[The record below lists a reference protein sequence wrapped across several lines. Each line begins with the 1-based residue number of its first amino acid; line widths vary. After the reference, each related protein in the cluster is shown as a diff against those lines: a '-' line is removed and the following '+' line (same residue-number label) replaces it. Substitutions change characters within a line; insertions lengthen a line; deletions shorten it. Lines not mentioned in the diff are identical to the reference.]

1 VCRASGAPEKIDQK
15 GSGMRVALAQI
26 DVVVGDITGN
36 AERVLAALAEGE
48 RVAADLVIAPEL
60 TLTGYP
66 PEDLLA
72 KTHFIEENLDALERI
87 ASACTSTSALIGFV
101 ERSDGVLHNAA
112 ALCREGRI
120 ARVYRKRLLP
130 NYGVFDEERY
140 FEPGQG
146 VLVAEIEG
154 LAVSPTICEDIWMPG
169 IAAEVAGAGASL
181 LVNIS
186 ASPFHAG
193 KGVDREAMLRVR
205 AADNGVW
212 LAYCNLVGG
221 QDELVFDGRSAL
233 ISPAGEVVARAA
245 SFAEDFIVADI
256 PPAGAPLELRVEPM
270 PSGAEEIYGA
280 LCLGLGDYVRKNGFT
295 DVVIGLSGGID
306 SALTAAVAADA
317 LGPDRVHGVTMPS
330 RYSSAGSVE
339 DSHALAAN
347 LGIECIELP
356 IEGPFSAMLDTLQ
369 PLFEGRPADVT
380 EENLQARVRGT
391 LLMALSNKFGW
402 LVLATGNKSELS
414 VGYSTL
420 YGDMVGGFAPL
431 KDVFKTRVYELAR
444 WRNRHGEIIPRST
457 VDKPPSAELRPDQT
471 DQDTLPPYDVLDA
484 ILAAYVEEDLS
495 RERIAAQGHDEQT
508 VQRVCR
514 MVDASEYK
522 RRQGPL
528 GIRVTP
534 KAFGKDRRMPVTNRY
549 RG

>member
-1 VCRASGAPEKIDQK
+1 
-15 GSGMRVALAQI
+15 MRLALAQI
-26 DVVVGDITGN
+26 DTVVGDIGGN
-36 AERVLAALAEGE
+36 ADRVRRAIDRGTEAG
-48 RVAADLVIAPEL
+48 ADLVVVPEL
-60 TLTGYP
+60 ALTGYP

-72 KTHFIEENLDALERI
+72 KDHFVDENLTALKAMAR
-87 ASACTSTSALIGFV
+87 ATDRTAALIGFAD
-101 ERSDGVLHNAA
+101 RSDGTLRNGA
-112 ALCREGRI
+112 ALCADGRI
-120 ARVYRKRLLP
+120 AHVYHKRLLP

-146 VLVAEIEG
+146 VVVVEVAG
-154 LAVSPTICEDIWMPG
+154 VPVAVTICEDIWMPG
-169 IAAEVAGAGASL
+169 VAAEAAAHGAAL
-181 LVNIS
+181 LVNLS

-193 KGVDREAMLRVR
+193 KGPDREAMLQAR
-205 AADNGVW
+205 AADNGIW

-221 QDELVFDGRSAL
+221 QDELVFDGRSAVL
-233 ISPAGEVVARAA
+233 SPDGHVVARAA
-245 SFAEDFIVADI
+245 SFAEDLLVVDI
-256 PPAGAPLELRVEPM
+256 PPAEAAIQAVAVM
-270 PSGAEEIYGA
+270 PGGGEEIYGA
-280 LCLGLGDYVRKNGFT
+280 LCLGLRDYVVKNGFT

-317 LGPDRVHGVTMPS
+317 LGAEHVHGVTMPS

-339 DSHALAAN
+339 DSRVLAAN
-347 LGIECIELP
+347 LGIEIHELSIEP
-356 IEGPFSAMLDTLQ
+356 TFSAMLETLA
-369 PLFEGRPADVT
+369 PVFSDLPADVT
-380 EENLQARVRGT
+380 EENLQARVRGM

-444 WRNRHGEIIPRST
+444 WRNRDGEVIPAHT
-457 VDKPPSAELRPDQT
+457 LTKPPSAELRPDQT

-484 ILAAYVEEDLS
+484 ILAAYVEGDLS
-495 RERIAAQGHDEQT
+495 REQIVELGHDAAT
-508 VQRVCR
+508 VDRVCH
-514 MVDASEYK
+514 MVDAAEYK

>member
-1 VCRASGAPEKIDQK
+1 VRI
-15 GSGMRVALAQI
+15 ALAQI
-26 DVVVGDITGN
+26 DSVVGDISGN
-36 AERVLAALAEGE
+36 AERVLSALAEGE
-48 RVAADLVIAPEL
+48 RAGADLVIFPEL
-60 TLTGYP
+60 ALTGYP

-72 KTHFIEENLDALERI
+72 KAHFIDDNLAGIERI
-87 ASACTSTSALIGFV
+87 AASCTSTSALIGFV
-101 ERSDGVLHNAA
+101 DRGDRVLHNAA
-112 ALCREGRI
+112 AFCSEGRI
-120 ARVYRKRLLP
+120 VHVYRKRLLP

-140 FEPGQG
+140 FEPGQD
-146 VLVAEIEG
+146 VHVADVGG
-154 LAVSPTICEDIWMPG
+154 LAVSPTICEDIWMPAV
-169 IAAEVAGAGASL
+169 AAEAAAAGATL

-193 KGVDREAMLRVR
+193 KGVDREAMLRAR

-256 PPAGAPLELRVEPM
+256 PPASAPLVLRVEPM

-306 SALTAAVAADA
+306 SALTAAAAVDA
-317 LGPDRVHGVTMPS
+317 LGSDRVHGVTMPS

-339 DSHALAAN
+339 DSRALAGN

-369 PLFEGRPADVT
+369 PFFEGRPADVT

-495 RERIAAQGHDEQT
+495 RERIVAQGHDEQT
-508 VQRVCR
+508 VERVCR

-534 KAFGKDRRMPVTNRY
+534 KAFGKDRRVPVTNRY